1 MNNNLVIEKY
11 IKLKHKQMYIEWKDI
26 QNFRNIGVSD
36 FPNLSDDIFNMVEP
50 LPLFSAYNDNFIDMN
65 IQDVFEF
72 SDEVL
77 KNSHNLL
84 DTNMTNY
91 MSIHL
96 RLGDKYLETDK
107 EFIRCKADE
116 RKYNENNLFNC
127 IETNKDKNIIFFCD
141 NNSYKLKIKNIYNNV
156 IICKSDIGHTDLF
169 NTTDKQILDT
179 LTELYLL
186 TNSEKIYYAS
196 VSGFSFVAAK
206 FKNILIIFK
215 LFNPIIEKTCNHIN
229 FNLEQISRCIA
240 GIQGVQVMRKQNKIC
255 NIHINQETPHLV
267 LLYYVN
273 DADGETLLY
282 DKTADDIE
290 DDEMYLDEKHEFNVV
305 NKIMPKQGRILLFD
319 GKTYHS

>member
-1 MNNNLVIEKY
+1 MNMDEYIKNYEQYTKKVVYHFRLGCGGIGDFIKFFMYTLTWCIKYKYKCYYLINNNLVIEKY
-11 IKLKHKQMYIEWKDI
+11 IKLKHKQMYIDWKDI

-36 FPNLSDDIFNMVEP
+36 FPHLSDDIYNMIEP
-50 LPLFSAYNDNFIDMN
+50 LGLFSAYEDNFIDMN

-72 SDEVL
+72 SNEVL

-141 NNSYKLKIKNIYNNV
+141 NNSYKLKIKKLYDHI
-156 IICKSDIGHTDLF
+156 IICNCDIGHTDLY

-196 VSGFSFVAAK
+196 VSGFSFVASK
-206 FKNILIIFK
+206 FKNIPLI
-215 LFNPIIEKTCNHIN
+215 
-229 FNLEQISRCIA
+229 
-240 GIQGVQVMRKQNKIC
+240 
-255 NIHINQETPHLV
+255 NILS
-267 LLYYVN
+267 
-273 DADGETLLY
+273 
-282 DKTADDIE
+282 DITR
-290 DDEMYLDEKHEFNVV
+290 D
-305 NKIMPKQGRILLFD
+305 
-319 GKTYHS
+319 